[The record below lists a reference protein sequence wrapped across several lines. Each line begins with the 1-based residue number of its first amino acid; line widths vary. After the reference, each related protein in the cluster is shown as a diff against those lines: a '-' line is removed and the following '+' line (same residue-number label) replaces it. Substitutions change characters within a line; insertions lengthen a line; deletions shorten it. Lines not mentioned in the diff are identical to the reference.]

1 MDKIQIL
8 KNLQV
13 LLNKN
18 FIEKDIFNKCKT
30 IKGKTQKAEENYMD
44 VIKSS
49 LDELNLKYIQASSQ
63 QPKDFRIEEPKINLE
78 IKKTDKT
85 LIFLNDT
92 SPSQDID
99 YVCILTG
106 TKKYKPQIKIINGS
120 EFEAPWQD
128 EFKKILESLKDLY
141 CRGREKKCKNTALKC
156 YVRPTYSVELTHFA
170 LEENL

>member
-49 LDELNLKYIQASSQ
+49 LDELNLKYIQASRFAAEVLTYLCGS
-63 QPKDFRIEEPKINLE
+63 
-78 IKKTDKT
+78 
-85 LIFLNDT
+85 
-92 SPSQDID
+92 
-99 YVCILTG
+99 YV
-106 TKKYKPQIKIINGS
+106 P
-120 EFEAPWQD
+120 
-128 EFKKILESLKDLY
+128 
-141 CRGREKKCKNTALKC
+141 
-156 YVRPTYSVELTHFA
+156 
-170 LEENL
+170 